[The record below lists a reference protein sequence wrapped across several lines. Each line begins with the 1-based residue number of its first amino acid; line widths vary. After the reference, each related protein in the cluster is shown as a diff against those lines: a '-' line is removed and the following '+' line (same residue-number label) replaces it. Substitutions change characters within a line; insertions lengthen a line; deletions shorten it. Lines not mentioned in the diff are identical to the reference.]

1 MLIALTTIA
10 LAETNGTGDQ
20 VEIFLIA
27 VDQSH
32 PDDSTT
38 FTMDAITTVWAGK
51 IIDIDNHEIITWP
64 SHTLDSLT
72 FKAPNDGEV
81 WSGWDWLFSMHQSDS
96 TRAYGFGKYKISVGD
111 KYFYLDLRD
120 DRYGNYDDLYDP
132 PHNPITGHTI
142 DIFVKWIADGQNSY
156 FTLNSYVGSDTSS
169 NWDPV
174 QNGSTLSIW
183 DIKNAGSP
191 STDEFQPW
199 PPENLSVNEIIPNV
213 KHRLTWSHHS
223 PADDYWEKYYIYRS
237 ITSIYPPNY
246 ILIDSALSTA
256 TTYLDI
262 DLAVGTGQTV
272 YYKVNAKNTGALSEF
287 SNEAPEYTGPTGP
300 PQVPSNFHVTWVTC
314 PGGWN
319 PKLEWNLITGD
330 PRIHGYKL
338 HRSLDGSTGP
348 YSIRDTVGSSTS
360 YFIDTQIIKS
370 STTKNSDYVHYKLQ
384 SYTYEQ
390 VSGEGPL
397 YSGFAGPLA
406 CRYDEDG
413 GYMPKQQANKDQ
425 VLPDKYLL
433 NQNYPNPFN
442 PVTSIRYALPK
453 SSDVTLKIIDISGRE
468 VQTIVRNT
476 QLAGYYEVQWNGQD
490 ESGRLVNTGTYFAH
504 LQAGEFSKVIK
515 MVYLR

>member
-1 MLIALTTIA
+1 MNNLTKITTLLLAVSIFSTVYSDPSGSEYELIPMLKNYSNPNDSTEFILTALSPVWDKPFMLTEGYDTVRIKVRNNNPWTGEGLKFIKDPGGQSEGVFGYA
-10 LAETNGTGDQ
+10 KYKLSVVNDDVEYSVDLDYRDENCGYYDGFLTKGHAIDVYFRFDLAENEFQFNSYTNPPDTSWEDVASFTIWDFKDVAPRGTGKF
-20 VEIFLIA
+20 E
-27 VDQSH
+27 
-32 PDDSTT
+32 P
-38 FTMDAITTVWAGK
+38 
-51 IIDIDNHEIITWP
+51 
-64 SHTLDSLT
+64 
-72 FKAPNDGEV
+72 
-81 WSGWDWLFSMHQSDS
+81 
-96 TRAYGFGKYKISVGD
+96 Y
-111 KYFYLDLRD
+111 
-120 DRYGNYDDLYDP
+120 
-132 PHNPITGHTI
+132 
-142 DIFVKWIADGQNSY
+142 
-156 FTLNSYVGSDTSS
+156 
-169 NWDPV
+169 
-174 QNGSTLSIW
+174 
-183 DIKNAGSP
+183 
-191 STDEFQPW
+191 

-272 YYKVNAKNTGALSEF
+272 YYKVKAKNTSALSDF
-287 SNEAPEYTGPTGP
+287 SNEAPEYSGPTGT
-300 PQVPSNFHVTWVTC
+300 PQTPSNFHVTWVTC
-314 PGGWN
+314 TGGWN

-338 HRSLDGSTGP
+338 HRSFDGSTGT
-348 YSIRDTVGSSTS
+348 YSLRATVNSSTS

-370 STTKNSDYVHYKLQ
+370 STTKNSDYVHFKLQ

-390 VSGEGPL
+390 VPEEGPL
-397 YSGFAGPLA
+397 YSGYAGPLA

-490 ESGRLVNTGTYFAH
+490 ESGRLANTGTYFAH